1 MVSLALVLAI
11 LAAIGP
17 VLELD
22 AAGLQVMAPLIQ
34 QRLKERLAH
43 KPPGRIRGASHY
55 APGIRGGSTAREGHL
70 ASPPICVQFRCSE

>member
-34 QRLKERLAH
+34 QRLKERMAERRAPARYHVPSCQCDRERGRSKAH
-43 KPPGRIRGASHY
+43 
-55 APGIRGGSTAREGHL
+55 TVT
-70 ASPPICVQFRCSE
+70 CVQFRCSE

>member
-34 QRLKERLAH
+34 QHLKQRIAERTKHPKQAFV
-43 KPPGRIRGASHY
+43 
-55 APGIRGGSTAREGHL
+55 ARPHER
-70 ASPPICVQFRCSE
+70 SCVQFRCSE